1 MRCEVEYLLPHE
13 APPTAVGTVIVHG
26 GLVDQCN
33 VKLITENGSKVIWP
47 IATSLG
53 TGIEIAIEWA
63 ITWAQLE
70 GVTKI
75 YVEGAPD
82 PFQPCSDLT
91 E

>member
-26 GLVDQCN
+26 GLVDECY
-33 VKLITENGSKVIWP
+33 VKLVTENGPEVIWP

-53 TGIEIAIEWA
+53 NGIETAIEWV

-70 GVTKI
+70 GVRKI

-82 PFQPCSDLT
+82 PFRSSADPT
-91 E
+91 

>member
-1 MRCEVEYLLPHE
+1 MRCEVEYLRSNE
-13 APPTAVGTVIVHG
+13 EPPTAAGTVIVHG

-33 VKLITENGSKVIWP
+33 VKLITENGSEVIWP

-53 TGIEIAIEWA
+53 NGIETAIEWA

-70 GVTKI
+70 GVRKI

-82 PFQPCSDLT
+82 LFPSCSDLT